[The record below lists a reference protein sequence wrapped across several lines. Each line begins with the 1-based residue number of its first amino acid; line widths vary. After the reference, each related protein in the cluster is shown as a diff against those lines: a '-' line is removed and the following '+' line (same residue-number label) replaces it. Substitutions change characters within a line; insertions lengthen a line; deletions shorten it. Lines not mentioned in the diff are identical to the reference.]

1 MHKSTQCRSD
11 VASSIGMSPSPPSSR
26 PQYTWKV
33 SSDPIHPPA
42 GVYRVPFEA
51 GQARGD
57 AVAVTHV
64 LVVCEAD
71 VYWVR
76 VPGCDSELAGLV
88 TGLVC
93 PVDVYWVRVLDCD
106 SELAGL
112 VTGLVCLVD
121 VYWVKEPG
129 CDSELAGLDA
139 GLVCPVDVDVDV
151 EKDAGC
157 DAEVGELETE
167 LDSWADV
174 AVVSAVPLGLTVTLE
189 EEDENV

>member
-64 LVVCEAD
+64 LVVCEA
-71 VYWVR
+71 
-76 VPGCDSELAGLV
+76 
-88 TGLVC
+88 
-93 PVDVYWVRVLDCD
+93 DVYWVRVLDCD